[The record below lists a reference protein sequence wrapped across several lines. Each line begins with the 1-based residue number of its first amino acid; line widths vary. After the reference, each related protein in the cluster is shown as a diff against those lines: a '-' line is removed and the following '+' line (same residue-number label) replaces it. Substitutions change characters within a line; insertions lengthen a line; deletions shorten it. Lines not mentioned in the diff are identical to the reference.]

1 MSSKNKPL
9 IFLLP
14 LLPYIFLKYQK
25 LSCFP
30 DALGLQRLDPGDY
43 FGLILNITASVL
55 GVLITVVLLM
65 FQMNK
70 DTLLRRKG
78 ENFTDKPMILTIIVV
93 SLSILVL
100 GFISYITIPKFL
112 SSQDVTIGYLIGYL
126 FIGFI
131 ALIFPAIKD
140 ILDELNTLKI
150 AGDRIKS
157 LVVTDF
163 FRDEIQLNDYT
174 SLGSDHPLSR
184 IRHDL
189 TIAVRNGD
197 YEAYTQILSE
207 LNIQA
212 GKLYGNGSNRI
223 LTHGIMNGLS
233 YVWKE
238 SIFEASRNN
247 IKQFYRSL
255 WDTLGNLFADAAT
268 EKAPLLHFQELE
280 HFIYEHIQFL
290 SRNNMGDALTE
301 GVWMLAEALGK
312 NLGNNSPTQD
322 QISELYHRYDDREPV
337 AHNIN
342 ASMQWHYI
350 KRFLGFIE
358 SIQLSAIENQDR
370 ELYQTCGFHSNSILN
385 DIAHETYP
393 LLGDYQ
399 VADLAIDIIWHQKEF
414 SKNAIKAGLFNNIF
428 SGYEINT
435 HFISYAIRKQA
446 FYLKEV
452 MRSISDFMVTS
463 QRNGNLAADTIVMFG
478 AIGRHACAMYVGN
491 QMANKVVGYVVR
503 TFKQMKDDIELDP
516 SPVKTPNYLEIKKQL
531 ESQKAFLI
539 RDNPDLD
546 APILIQIAEIL
557 SAFNTVE
564 SDTETDI
571 VPWDEQA

>member
-14 LLPYIFLKYQK
+14 LLAYISLKYQT

-30 DALGLQRLDPGDY
+30 DSLGLQRLDPGDY

-78 ENFTDKPMILTIIVV
+78 ENFMDKPMILTIIVV

-112 SSQDVTIGYLIGYL
+112 SSQDVTIGYLMGYL

-189 TIAVRNGD
+189 TIAVRDGD

-247 IKQFYRSL
+247 IQQFFRSL

-268 EKAPLLHFQELE
+268 KKAPLLHFQELE

-322 QISELYHRYDDREPV
+322 QISELYHRYDDLEPV

-350 KRFLGFIE
+350 KRFLKFIE

-370 ELYQTCGFHSNSILN
+370 ELYQTCSFHSNSILN
-385 DIAHETYP
+385 DIAQEIYP

-399 VADLAIDIIWHQKEF
+399 VADLAIDIIWHKKEF
-414 SKNAIKAGLFNNIF
+414 SENAIKAGLFNNTF
-428 SGYEINT
+428 SDFEINT

-446 FYLKEV
+446 FYLKEL
-452 MRSISDFMVTS
+452 MSSTSDFMVTS
-463 QRNGNLAADTIVMFG
+463 QRNGNLAANTIVMFG
-478 AIGRHACAMYVGN
+478 AIGRHASAMYVGN
-491 QMANKVVGYVVR
+491 EMANKVVGYVVR
-503 TFKQMKDDIELDP
+503 TFKQMKEDIELDP

-546 APILIQIAEIL
+546 APILVQIADII
-557 SAFNTVE
+557 STFNAVE
-564 SDTETDI
+564 ADTQTDI
-571 VPWDEQA
+571 IPWDEQA